1 MYSIKNNVENT
12 IIIKKSKFISKL
24 YKVDSVD
31 QINSILEN
39 LNKEYKDATHY
50 CYAYII
56 DGKEKCNDNGEPSGT
71 AGMPILNVLKK
82 NNLDHILALVIR
94 YFGGVKLG
102 AGGLTRAYS
111 NSVIEAINKSTI
123 IELEKGY
130 YIEIEF
136 DFNQKKIVDYILNNI
151 NIKEITFDTNIIY
164 KLYLSNKDIM
174 NELEK
179 NVINFKILE
188 ETYIE
193 KCKD

>member
-24 YKVDSVD
+24 YR
-31 QINSILEN
+31 INNIEEINNILEK
-39 LNKEYKDATHY
+39 LKKEYNDSTHI

-82 NNLDHILALVIR
+82 NNLDHILAVVIR
-94 YFGGVKLG
+94 YFGGIKLG

-111 NSVIEAINKSTI
+111 NSVIETINKENI
-123 IELEKGY
+123 IELVKGY

-136 DFNQKKIVDYILNNI
+136 DFSQKKTVDYILNNI

-164 KLYLSNKDIM
+164 KLYLSNEDTI
-174 NELEK
+174 NELK
-179 NVINFKILE
+179 NNVINLTILN

-193 KCKD
+193 KM